1 MMTKC
6 YYICMESVNINSHI
20 AVSLFNI
27 QREKGEEGREWTPR
41 EVKYCV

>member
-6 YYICMESVNINSHI
+6 YYICIKGVNINGHI
-20 AVSLFNI
+20 AVSFFNI
-27 QREKGEEGREWTPR
+27 QGEKDREWRAR